1 MPQPTTASEFL
12 DLVRRSGLVH
22 PDRLEAFLN
31 KYEVAGEE
39 PSRVALALVQEGL
52 LTNFQARQL
61 LKGRYR
67 GFAIGKY
74 LVLEQLGEG
83 GMGKVF
89 LCEHM
94 VMRRRVAIK
103 VLARELASDP
113 STLLRFQQEARAVAA
128 LDHPNIVRAHDVDSE
143 GDNHFI
149 VMEYVDG
156 TSLHDIVRKR
166 GPLEPTRAAYFIKQA
181 AIGLEQ
187 VMQAGMVHRDIK
199 PGNLLLDRKGN
210 IKILDLGLAR
220 FEEERRESVTQK
232 FDEGSV
238 LGTADYLSPE
248 QAIDSHDVDI
258 RTDIYSLGATFYFLL
273 TGRPPFE
280 GGTVTQKLLY
290 HQMKDPEPL
299 SKLRPDVPHELV
311 AIVEKMMAKD
321 RNLRY
326 QTPSEVVAAL
336 EPWTKVPPPPP
347 TEDEMPKLSLAAQR
361 AGTPDANPLPN
372 LPPMPAPSTSRSNLS
387 SVSQRRLQDSAA
399 GRTTETSTSSVVH
412 LSGTLSGISKFPGRT
427 GPASGS
433 MHKRPGS
440 TIRRRRGR
448 RRLAVVGLA
457 VACGLIVV
465 GWFFW
470 PRRGATGEQVFYVS
484 QSGTGDG
491 RVVKSMNEALRER
504 DPNRLTRIIV
514 RDADV
519 IENIRLVAA
528 PSAKKQMPIIIEAEQ
543 NQQVALE
550 GTSPARTSSTER
562 TVRWRTRPGNQDPLI
577 IIDNL
582 PSVEIR
588 NFEFDG
594 QNQLQNLVV
603 IRGLCPR
610 LVLDRCEFLGARGS
624 HLKFESAQGVERGH
638 ITIVNARFVAGEA
651 SNGKPVFV
659 EFASAARVSSS
670 YEPCRAIDLAGE
682 FNGKDRIS
690 TGILVSAPVADI
702 NLRSVTLRNLETGIL
717 IASGAVAAPSP
728 EPALRLIRARF
739 ERLQRGLHFEGIPL
753 PGVPFVELTNSG
765 FLHVRQIASHSAED
779 IQTEPLPG
787 LIGNLQW
794 IWHPEISGRL
804 LAPGGANR
812 YFRRTFQLV
821 SQPDQ
826 AQLNVACLDKCRV
839 FVNDKLITP
848 APLTFDGRV
857 NSLEVSRHLV
867 PGQNVIAV
875 EAEVL
880 SKTPKL
886 AGLLVLLVLP
896 GSQPIVSD
904 SEWRV
909 AMQPETGWTTRSF
922 SDEQWVN
929 AEPFMSYGDR
939 RQPQLTGLLWE
950 REIVRKFQRFWTPI
964 VSKNVYR
971 NITSREGYPF
981 VGAPLSDEQGI
992 NDAIAMAAPRPTTP
1006 TQPTTSTKPASTPT
1020 SPKR

>member
-1 MPQPTTASEFL
+1 
-12 DLVRRSGLVH
+12 
-22 PDRLEAFLN
+22 LEAFLN

-39 PSRVALALVQEGL
+39 PSRIALALVQEGL

-280 GGTVTQKLLY
+280 GGTVTQKLLF

-299 SKLRPDVPHELV
+299 SKLRPDVPSELV

-321 RNLRY
+321 RNRRY

-336 EPWTKVPPPPP
+336 EPWTKNPPPPP
-347 TEDEMPKLSLAAQR
+347 SEDEMPKLSLAAQR

-372 LPPMPAPSTSRSNLS
+372 LPPMPAPSISRTNLS
-387 SVSQRRLQDSAA
+387 SVSQRRLQNSAA
-399 GRTTETSTSSVVH
+399 GRTNETSTSSVVH
-412 LSGTLSGISKFPGRT
+412 LSGTLSGVSKFPGRT

-433 MHKRPGS
+433 MHRRPGS

-448 RRLAVVGLA
+448 RRLVIIGLA
-457 VACGLIVV
+457 VAVGLILA
-465 GWFFW
+465 GWLFW
-470 PRRGATGEQVFYVS
+470 PRRSATGEQVFYVS
-484 QSGTGDG
+484 QSGAGSG
-491 RVVKSMNEALRER
+491 RVVKSINEALRER

-514 RDADV
+514 RDAD
-519 IENIRLVAA
+519 INENIRLVAA

-543 NQQVALE
+543 TQQVSSE
-550 GTSPARTSSTER
+550 GTAPVRTSSSTR
-562 TVRWRTRPGNQDPLI
+562 TVRWRTRPGNQDPLL

-582 PSVEIR
+582 PGVEIR

-603 IRGLCPR
+603 VRGLCPR
-610 LVLDRCEFLGARGS
+610 LMLDGCEFLAARGS
-624 HLKFESAQGVERGH
+624 HLKFEGAQGVERGH
-638 ITIVNARFVAGEA
+638 ITVNNARFVAGEA
-651 SNGKPVFV
+651 TNGKLAFV
-659 EFASAARVSSS
+659 EFASTRGASA
-670 YEPCRAIDLAGE
+670 YEPCRAIDLAGDL
-682 FNGKDRIS
+682 NGRDRIA
-690 TGILVSAPVADI
+690 TGILISGPVADI
-702 NLRSVTLRNLETGIL
+702 NLRSITLKNLETGIL
-717 IASGAVAAPSP
+717 IAGSAVAAPSQ

-739 ERLQRGLHFEGIPL
+739 ERLQRGMHFEGIPL
-753 PGVPFVELTNSG
+753 PGAPFIELTNSG
-765 FLHVRQIASHSAED
+765 FLHVRQIASHSADD
-779 IQTEPLPG
+779 IQTEPLPAV
-787 LIGNLQW
+787 IGNLQW

-804 LAPGGANR
+804 LAPGGAKR

-821 SQPDQ
+821 SQPDS
-826 AQLNVACLDKCRV
+826 AQLNFACLDRCRV
-839 FVNDKLITP
+839 LINDRLVTRSPVN
-848 APLTFDGRV
+848 FDGRV
-857 NSLEVSRHLV
+857 TSLEISQHLV
-867 PGQNVIAV
+867 PGPNVIAV

-886 AGLLVLLVLP
+886 AGLLVLLVIP
-896 GSQPIVSD
+896 GIQPIVSD

-929 AEPFMSYGDR
+929 AEPFLNYGDR
-939 RQPQLTGLLWE
+939 RQPQLAGLLWE

-964 VSKNVYR
+964 SSKDVYR
-971 NITSREGYPF
+971 NVTSREGYPF

-992 NDAIAMAAPRPTTP
+992 NDAIAMVAPRATTP
-1006 TQPTTSTKPASTPT
+1006 TQPTTPTKPASAPTPPT
-1020 SPKR
+1020 R